1 MVKYSLVLLFFFYS
15 FIIFGQ
21 NKFSE
26 QFPIFPNCENKEAKE
41 LESCFYNEV
50 QTFVF
55 QNFQVPANLKNPKTV
70 VKVLFEVDENG
81 SFKIQYVDAIE
92 EDLIKESKRVF
103 GKFPKIKPARYNGK
117 PTYSKYTIRIAIPLQ
132 DPTEIKMESDEINP
146 LLTSNKPNQNNNNK
160 ELNEF
165 DAVALN
171 YKKFQNPQFESNL
184 NVPLSHSYYAQFDG
198 AMNQVGTN
206 NHTSSKPFTYAEV
219 NKYFNLSEAN
229 SKMVK
234 NKSLGGEEK
243 YLMKIQLPF
252 KAKIIGLQ

>member
-81 SFKIQYVDAIE
+81 NETIKDIIQILPEVSEKTLQRDLSLLA
-92 EDLIKESKRVF
+92 DKRLIKKTGERRW
-103 GKFPKIKPARYNGK
+103 ARY
-117 PTYSKYTIRIAIPLQ
+117 SVL
-132 DPTEIKMESDEINP
+132 
-146 LLTSNKPNQNNNNK
+146 
-160 ELNEF
+160 
-165 DAVALN
+165 
-171 YKKFQNPQFESNL
+171 
-184 NVPLSHSYYAQFDG
+184 
-198 AMNQVGTN
+198 
-206 NHTSSKPFTYAEV
+206 
-219 NKYFNLSEAN
+219 
-229 SKMVK
+229 
-234 NKSLGGEEK
+234 
-243 YLMKIQLPF
+243 
-252 KAKIIGLQ
+252 